1 MLSKYTGVF
10 AAVGA
15 MMALMA
21 YRPWRR
27 QFLSPHPYMAC
38 VLAFLM
44 FLPVLVWNA
53 NHEWAS
59 FRFQFTDRF
68 AGQKFSVSSVLEYLG
83 LQVVVATPVVLGVM
97 IWAGA
102 RAWKKRQMPAPRWI
116 MAGAFSLPLLFMMGY
131 KSLRYDIHLNWTLPL
146 YLSVLP
152 AMVQLGLAQA
162 RLLRVQ
168 AIPWLKAMGGTI
180 VICAAADV
188 LTLIYVLAF
197 QPHLQLISSLR
208 PWPELAKSVEA
219 VEERLEKETGRKP
232 LIIGGGKYRLA
243 SVLAFYRTP
252 SEHSVRASDFT
263 TSQWIAQG
271 AGLGFPYWA
280 KEELWNQSDCVVI
293 DDANDLQKFARHF
306 KQFELADEVRFGKT
320 RYQIAIGRGRRE
332 PLPDNPGR
340 VTSPA
345 KVSP

>member
-1 MLSKYTGVF
+1 
-10 AAVGA
+10 
-15 MMALMA
+15 
-21 YRPWRR
+21 
-27 QFLSPHPYMAC
+27 
-38 VLAFLM
+38 
-44 FLPVLVWNA
+44 
-53 NHEWAS
+53 
-59 FRFQFTDRF
+59 
-68 AGQKFSVSSVLEYLG
+68 
-83 LQVVVATPVVLGVM
+83 
-97 IWAGA
+97 
-102 RAWKKRQMPAPRWI
+102 
-116 MAGAFSLPLLFMMGY
+116 MMGY

-252 SEHSVRASDFT
+252 FEHSVRASDFT

-340 VTSPA
+340 ETSPA